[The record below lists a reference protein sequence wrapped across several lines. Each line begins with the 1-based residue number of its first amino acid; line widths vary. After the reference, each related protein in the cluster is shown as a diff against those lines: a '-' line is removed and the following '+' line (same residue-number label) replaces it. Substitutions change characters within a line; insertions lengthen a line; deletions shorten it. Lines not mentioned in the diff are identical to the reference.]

1 MIRVIIIITEI
12 ITLISLTVGIITGNH
27 FQTLISLLAFIVS
40 VIVDISTD
48 KDWKCEL

>member
-1 MIRVIIIITEI
+1 MTRVIVIIAEL